1 MPMMYSIKRSTIAV
15 LCVLASQLFVSTPA
29 ETVDELI
36 ISDSNIRAL
45 GLTEN
50 WYRQLYLVDKK
61 VGPAHARVQ
70 DDSFYFSSGPVIDPV
85 AELAATLSAFAAD
98 VDAIDDQHPICQFPS
113 RFLFLQRELGLL
125 PNVQILN
132 QCPMFTDWAELS
144 ASTHISVVMVDG
156 YYGNPASSFGHLIV
170 RIGQDETA
178 SSLLDN
184 SLNYGAD
191 VPETDGTL
199 TYIVKGLLGG
209 YQAGFTKENF
219 YRQDLVYTRNE
230 YRDMWNYQL
239 ALTPEQELQFVA
251 HVWELLGH
259 PATYYFVKNNCAYA
273 IAETLEFVLD
283 RNIVSQGV
291 HWYAPAALFQRLEQL
306 DAEEPGH
313 LIAKREFV
321 PSQKRQLA
329 NLLDALT
336 AEQARAMRRY
346 LDEDG
351 AYLSVQLAQLP
362 EDDAAAVLEALIE
375 YHDYLIRGYPEI
387 GTDLYERRRQL
398 LIARLALPAGQHL
411 QVAEIEP
418 GTPVGYTAKT
428 SRLNLGASYD
438 TSEVSAV
445 LGFTPYQHS
454 PTDRGNNDLS
464 ELTALHTEIA
474 ITEDAAELHRFT
486 AIRVSQRS
494 DWRQQLPEQWP
505 LSWELDIAAD
515 CLIDCQ
521 PAEGLLVSGGVGQS
535 VGLGALMFSALSRT
549 SLTGRELQAGFDLE
563 VGLPEHW
570 GWSTQSSLGYW
581 VPVTAQGVD
590 GWVIKSDIRF
600 SPNTRHS
607 LLLNTVLVNDDWQA
621 QLNWQWHYR

>member
-1 MPMMYSIKRSTIAV
+1 MPMTYSTRLVLIAV
-15 LCVLASQLFVSTPA
+15 FCFLASQLFITARA
-29 ETVDELI
+29 E
-36 ISDSNIRAL
+36 SADSLAINDATINTL

-50 WYRQLYLVDKK
+50 WYRQLYLVGQNI
-61 VGPAHARVQ
+61 GPSRARVQ
-70 DDSFYFSSGPVIDPV
+70 DDSFYFSTGPIIDPV
-85 AELAATLSAFAAD
+85 VELAATLTAFTTD
-98 VDAIDDQHPICQFPS
+98 LDAIDDQHPICQFPS
-113 RFLFLQRELGLL
+113 RFLFLQQELGLL
-125 PNVQILN
+125 PEIQIRSHC
-132 QCPMFTDWAELS
+132 QMFADWADLS
-144 ASTHISVVMVDG
+144 ADSHISVVMVDG

-170 RIGQDETA
+170 RIGRDGSA
-178 SSLLDN
+178 SPLLDR
-184 SLNYGAD
+184 SFNYGAD
-191 VPETDGTL
+191 VPESDGTL

-209 YQAGFTKENF
+209 YQAGFTQENF

-239 ALTPEQELQFVA
+239 ALTDKQELLFVA

-259 PATYYFVKNNCAYA
+259 PATYYFVKNNCAFA

-283 RNIVSQGV
+283 RDLVDQGV
-291 HWYAPAALFQRLEQL
+291 LWYAPAALFQKLDRL
-306 DAEEPGH
+306 DAEDPGH
-313 LIAKREFV
+313 LVTKREFV

-336 AEQARAMRRY
+336 TAQSRVMRRY

-351 AYLSVQLAQLP
+351 AFLSEQLAQLSD
-362 EDDAAAVLEALIE
+362 DDASAVLEALIE

-411 QVAEIEP
+411 QVDEIEP
-418 GTPVGYTAKT
+418 GTPVGYTAQN
-428 SRLNLGASYD
+428 SRIGLGAVYTADDIS
-438 TSEVSAV
+438 TVF
-445 LGFTPYQHS
+445 GFTPYQHS
-454 PTDRGNNDLS
+454 PTDRGNEDLS

-474 ITEDAAELHRFT
+474 VTEDAAELHRFT

-494 DWRQQLPEQWP
+494 DWRQQLPEQWL
-505 LSWELDIAAD
+505 LSWEMEIAAD
-515 CLIDCQ
+515 CVLDCQ
-521 PAEGLLVSGGVGQS
+521 PTEGLLLSGGLGQS
-535 VGLGALMFSALSRT
+535 VSIGTLMFSALSQA
-549 SLTGRELQAGFDLE
+549 SLTGRKVQAGLDLE

-581 VPVTAQGVD
+581 LPVTEQGVD
-590 GWVIKSDIRF
+590 GWVVQSDIRF

-607 LLLNTVLVNDDWQA
+607 LLLNTALMNDDWQA